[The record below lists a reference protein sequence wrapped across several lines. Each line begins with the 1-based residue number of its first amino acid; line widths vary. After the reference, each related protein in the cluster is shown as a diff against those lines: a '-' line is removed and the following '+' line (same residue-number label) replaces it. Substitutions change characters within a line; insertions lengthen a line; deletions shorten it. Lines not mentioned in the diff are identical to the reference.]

1 VDRRVAGQGEKCV
14 LLVKGQQFGEIV
26 ETHDNG
32 ATYVLFPDGLED
44 CGYQTELLAD
54 GHVPVAVTKVIKGD
68 GTWMYFAPG
77 PVTKINPTGTQWYT
91 RGGVFV

>member
-14 LLVKGQQFGEIV
+14 LLVKEQQFGEV
-26 ETHDNG
+26 V
-32 ATYVLFPDGLED
+32 ATDATTCTVLLPDGRDSFVKKSEIAE
-44 CGYQTELLAD
+44 GAFSA
-54 GHVPVAVTKVIKGD
+54 VPATKIFKGD

-77 PVTKINPTGTQWYT
+77 TVTKINPTGTQWYT